1 MIKNILYRYL
11 IQDVIPEEISTSRL
25 FCLNKK
31 ANEPGKV
38 NNIRPIVISSNILK
52 IIESALLTILLKE
65 INDKNLINKKQIG
78 FIRGCGTELNL
89 LKLRQRIYDIKGTK
103 NQNDKY

>member
-38 NNIRPIVISSNILK
+38 NNIRSIAISSTLLK
-52 IIESALLTILLKE
+52 I
-65 INDKNLINKKQIG
+65 
-78 FIRGCGTELNL
+78 TELNL

-103 NQNDKY
+103 NQYDKY